1 MTDAL
6 LTLSSFATFL
16 STSAA
21 QFAQSRPSSRSVF
34 FHHSFPPF
42 RSVSSLC
49 FRFRRDFRG
58 RPAIPGAP
66 HSFRAY
72 LWLSHR
78 STVTPIIV
86 ECLFNCQDL
95 FAKFFR
101 FLSKYFSCLLNV
113 LFRVKILGAAP
124 SSKNRASPR
133 AANLCTRGGSVFI
146 DKCNLISLFYY
157 AWKYRLR
164 YFRNARQKH
173 LAERLPRMAGMC
185 AKKSQVPFCTLLSC
199 YATKRLAEYTLSYGR
214 YRCIELCISLRAF
227 VLICF

>member
-1 MTDAL
+1 MIIFLRFVLFHT
-6 LTLSSFATFL
+6 FAFAF
-16 STSAA
+16 AA
-21 QFAQSRPSSRSVF
+21 IAA
-34 FHHSFPPF
+34 
-42 RSVSSLC
+42 
-49 FRFRRDFRG
+49 G
-58 RPAIPGAP
+58 GP

-101 FLSKYFSCLLNV
+101 FLAKYFSCLLRP
-113 LFRVKILGAAP
+113 FRVKILGAAP
-124 SSKNRASPR
+124 SPKNRASPR
-133 AANLCTRGGSVFI
+133 ESMHARRGSVFI

-164 YFRNARQKH
+164 YFRNIDKKH

-199 YATKRLAEYTLSYGR
+199 YATKTPCGISLSYGR
-214 YRCIELCISLRAF
+214 YQHIEICISLRAF